1 MKKLI
6 PTIVVVVILIAGW
19 LYAANQNYFREEET
33 MPTKLLGISSS
44 DIQAITLHE
53 GTGEQS
59 GTDKTASTGA
69 NAVSTLELQDGVWRM
84 AEPKGYPLNEYSVGS
99 WLDALSSADQ
109 EMVVE
114 ESPKDVEKYGLGNKA
129 IRLDIKTKDGREFK
143 LAIGSQLPAGDA
155 HYVRLNSGAVVAVKN
170 EAVTNIA
177 LTRRSLLDTTPF
189 TMDESNV
196 GALEWEGEA
205 ASWMLK
211 TSAEGNTASEH
222 TWTLNGKSIKA
233 EDAISLISQIKNLTT
248 AEDVRKASDLK
259 ETLPRSTLSAQQKV
273 NGQEV
278 TTVYRLLT
286 SSSEP
291 NTIWVITPDGQWA
304 YAMDAAGLK
313 ETEKFAE
320 KLKTSGATSKTG
332 EISTESGKSA
342 APENSAASEKTST
355 SSTASSRK

>member
-19 LYAANQNYFREEET
+19 LYAANQNYFREEEAVQ
-33 MPTKLLGISSS
+33 TKLLGISSA

-69 NAVSTLELQDGVWRM
+69 NAVSTLELQDGVWHM

-114 ESPKDVEKYGLGNKA
+114 ESPKDVEKYALGNKA
-129 IRLDIKTKDGREFK
+129 TRLDIKTKDGREFK

-155 HYVRLNSGAVVAVKN
+155 HYVRVNSGAVVAVKN
-170 EAVTNIA
+170 DAVTNIA
-177 LTRRSLLDTTPF
+177 LTRRSLLDTTPYN
-189 TMDESNV
+189 MDESNV
-196 GALEWEGEA
+196 RILEWEGEA
-205 ASWMLK
+205 SSWMLK
-211 TSAEGNTASEH
+211 ASAEGDTASEH

-233 EDAISLISQIKNLTT
+233 EDAISLIGQIKNLTT

-259 ETLPRSTLSAQQKV
+259 GAIPRSTLSVEQQV
-273 NGQEV
+273 NGKSV
-278 TTVYRLLT
+278 TAVYRLLT
-286 SSSEP
+286 TSSDP
-291 NTIWVITPDGQWA
+291 DTIWVITPDEGWA
-304 YAMDAAGLK
+304 YPMNAAGLK
-313 ETEKFAE
+313 EVEKFAE
-320 KLKTSGATSKTG
+320 KLKTSSAT
-332 EISTESGKSA
+332 
-342 APENSAASEKTST
+342 TSINH
-355 SSTASSRK
+355 KNN